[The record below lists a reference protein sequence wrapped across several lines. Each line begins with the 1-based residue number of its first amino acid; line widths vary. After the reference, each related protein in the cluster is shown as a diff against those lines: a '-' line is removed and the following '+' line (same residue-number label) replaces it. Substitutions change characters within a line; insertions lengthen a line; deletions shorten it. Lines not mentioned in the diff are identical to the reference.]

1 MVSAI
6 GSTKTKRVL
15 LGRSG
20 SETSFAQLA
29 DGLRSEGFK
38 VVEEKSSPVG
48 AHSTAEAIEE
58 VLDGI
63 DVVLL
68 VVHKNDGILGPTAPF
83 ERVMHDAE
91 VIQRSIGDGK
101 VVLLVEETVDGLPPT
116 DIERVRFP
124 TSRADMVLQDV
135 INKIGSTTSSQVR
148 DLHARVPLGEQAMS
162 SALRVPWVLVVI
174 VLISAAIPMAIVLN
188 SFFVDDGPEVVV
200 LVDVA
205 SALEAQ
211 PAPAAGSGIQPP
223 AGAGTTAACGC
234 RYTAACG

>member
-20 SETSFAQLA
+20 SEKSFAQLA

-48 AHSTAEAIEE
+48 AHSTTEAIEE

-68 VVHKNDGILGPTAPF
+68 VVHKNDGILGPNPPF

-91 VIQRSIGDGK
+91 VIQQSIGDGK
-101 VVLLVEETVDGLPPT
+101 VVLLIEETVDGLPPT
-116 DIERVRFP
+116 DIEHVRFP

-135 INKIGSTTSSQVR
+135 IKKIGSTTSPPVR
-148 DLHARVPLGEQAMS
+148 DLHARVPLAEQAMS

-188 SFFVDDGPEVVV
+188 SLFVDDGPEVVV
-200 LVDVA
+200 LVGVG

-211 PAPAAGSGIQPP
+211 PAPAAGSGVQPP
-223 AGAGTTAACGC
+223 AGSGT
-234 RYTAACG
+234 